1 MLRGG
6 NTETYFFCKFLQNS
20 GELIQQNIQYDDIFG
35 DTVSKQTKVMRIMF
49 IKIQRR
55 NKIINERKKI

>member
-1 MLRGG
+1 MISATRRKHRDIL
-6 NTETYFFCKFLQNS
+6 FCKFLQNS
-20 GELIQQNIQYDDIFG
+20 GEFIQQNIQYDDIFG

-55 NKIINERKKI
+55 KKNNQ